1 MLRLLRLAAI
11 TSLALAT
18 VVVGAGAA
26 GAAEAHHHH
35 QPNTCTGTLTSPG
48 VLAGKY
54 RGDVVVTGACNVNGG
69 AAVIKGNLIL
79 APGAV
84 LNATFALNDVAGTG
98 TSSLTVFGDVKV
110 GDGATLGMG
119 CEPNFQPCTDDPNAA
134 TGGTLTG
141 QNHVFGDVR
150 GRQALALII
159 HASKINGDVSTR
171 GGGGGVNCNIPPS
184 GIFAELQSPVFTDFE
199 DNAIGG
205 DLKITGLQTC
215 WLGGLRNHVR
225 GNLFDAKNTMADP
238 DANEVNTNVVRHNI
252 ACFANSPVVQFG
264 DSMGSPNQVRGRA
277 LGECGFNVKQPNPAP
292 SGPPTP
298 ISVKI

>member
-11 TSLALAT
+11 ASLALAT
-18 VVVGAGAA
+18 IVMGAGAA
-26 GAAEAHHHH
+26 GAAEAHHRN
-35 QPNTCTGTLTSPG
+35 PNTCTGTLASPG

-54 RGDVVVTGACNVNGG
+54 RGDVVITGVCNVNGG
-69 AAVIKGNLIL
+69 AAVIKGNVIL

-84 LNATFALNDVAGTG
+84 LNATFALNDVTGTG
-98 TSSLTVFGDVKV
+98 TSSLAVFGDVKV
-110 GDGATLGMG
+110 GYGATLGMG
-119 CEPNFQPCTDDPNAA
+119 CEPNFQPCTDDPNAG

-141 QNHVFGDVR
+141 QNHVFGNVR

-159 HASKINGDVSTR
+159 HASKINGDVSTS
-171 GGGGGVNCNIPPS
+171 GGGGGVNCNVPSS

-205 DLKITGLQTC
+205 YLKITGLQTC

-225 GNLFDAKNTMADP
+225 GSLFDAHNTMADP
-238 DANEVNTNVVRHNI
+238 DANEVNTNVVRHSI
-252 ACFANSPVVQFG
+252 ACFNNSPAVQFG

-277 LGECGFNVKQPNPAP
+277 FGECGFNVKQPNPAP
-292 SGPPTP
+292 SGPLTP